1 MLSIWSLRSIGG
13 FSGWKVKM
21 DGGDLKIVRRDGL
34 DYNTPTV
41 IKEKKMSIRK
51 AVGAV
56 MILIAALSFG
66 LAGQQPRKAEFDGQ
80 VAYIYNRELS
90 TDAMWGRRSGHEG
103 EIMATQYIANK
114 FKSWGIEPAFPG
126 SYIQDFTLEY
136 NQLEPGAVLEIIGPR
151 NKREYIH
158 GEDWRVQSYSG
169 SGTFAAEVVF
179 VGYGVHAASKGYD
192 DYAGVNVRDK
202 VVLFQVP
209 VPAWLDEKCGA
220 DTELSR
226 RVRAAQTL
234 GARAAMTYRP
244 ASGGPAAPSRTGSMR
259 EAYNKDF
266 VVLSAEQKVV
276 DFIFKFMPTELRV
289 QFQRI
294 DQAKKGAPME
304 SGTKAVINVKYTHD
318 PARTTHNVVGKITG
332 SDVELRNEY
341 VVIGAHLDAVAW
353 DAYGEINN
361 GADDNASGTA
371 VTMEI
376 ARVLKL
382 NGAQPKRTIVFG
394 LWGGEEQGL
403 LGSRYFCDNPP
414 FPMDKVAAS
423 FNMDMVGQGNGQVS
437 MNGQYYGPEV
447 WDILSKKLSKELLAY
462 TTPGRGGPGG
472 SDHTPFLEK
481 GVMAYSVS
489 AQGNHLKYHQA
500 YDEIALIKPEQ
511 LKRIGDVCLESALII
526 ANEQAD
532 FFPPLRRETYYFRN
546 QTMINY
552 ELTGLPEVLAEHKDA
567 KDSWVDLQFAII
579 PEKQGMSGDGLRT
592 DLVRELWTHPDRF
605 KPTNLTIFGSTAQVS
620 GDNRQG
626 KTAVIRGLR
635 AAAALQDD
643 PRWAEVL
650 VKQGIFFAALDK
662 PAFMFSGKVMSEE
675 GKKLLDAAE
684 KAGLLLLIS
693 GLDNAQAKA
702 LFEAAK
708 KGVVQVAFDI
718 PSKDVLEL
726 AKKKNFA
733 VGLALKKGENPM
745 AYFKRLEAAK
755 KIGGT
760 ETLMFV
766 NEECLWKDA
775 SKTQVLNVIS
785 EMLKAKYPA
794 SDMTNL
800 FSGTLFRML
809 NKVKVEE
816 AMSAPPGRPF

>member
-1 MLSIWSLRSIGG
+1 
-13 FSGWKVKM
+13 
-21 DGGDLKIVRRDGL
+21 
-34 DYNTPTV
+34 
-41 IKEKKMSIRK
+41 MSIRK
-51 AVGAV
+51 ASGIIVLLAAV
-56 MILIAALSFG
+56 LS
-66 LAGQQPRKAEFDGQ
+66 LTLTGQQAKKAEFDGQ
-80 VAYIYNRELS
+80 VAFVYNKELAS
-90 TDAMWGRRSGHEG
+90 DALWGRRSGHEG
-103 EIMATQYIANK
+103 EYAATQYIAKK
-114 FKSWGIEPAFPG
+114 FKGWGLEPAFPNG
-126 SYIQDFTLEY
+126 YIQEFTLEY
-136 NQLEPGAVLEIIGPR
+136 NQLEPGAVLEIIGQR
-151 NKREYIH
+151 NKREFTH

-169 SGTFAAEVVF
+169 SGALAAEVVF
-179 VGYGVHAASKGYD
+179 VGYGVHAPSKGYD
-192 DYAGVNVRDK
+192 DYAGTSVKDK
-202 VVLFQVP
+202 IVLFQVP
-209 VPAWLDEKCGA
+209 LPAWLDEKCGVDA
-220 DTELSR
+220 ELAR
-226 RVRAAQTL
+226 RIKAAQTL
-234 GARAAMTYRP
+234 GAKAAMTYRP
-244 ASGGPAAPSRTGSMR
+244 AAAPGAPAMPGRTGSMR
-259 EAYNKDF
+259 DSYNKDF
-266 VVLSAEQKVV
+266 VILSAEQKIV
-276 DFIFKFMPTELRV
+276 DFIFKFMPTELRT
-289 QFQRI
+289 QFQLI
-294 DQAKKGAPME
+294 DREKKGAPMA
-304 SGTKAVINVKYTHD
+304 SGTRAVVNVKYTHD
-318 PARTTHNVVGKITG
+318 PKRTTHNVVAKITG
-332 SDVELRNEY
+332 SDNALRNEY
-341 VVIGAHLDAVAW
+341 IVIGAHLDAVAW
-353 DAYGEINN
+353 DTYGEINN

-437 MNGQYYGPEV
+437 LNGQYYGPEV
-447 WDILSKKLSKELLAY
+447 WDILSQKLPKELLAY

-511 LKRIGDVCLESALII
+511 LKRIGDVCLESTLVI

-532 FFPPLRRETYYFRN
+532 FFPPLRRETYYLRN

-552 ELTGLPEVLAEHKDA
+552 ELTGLREVLAEHKDA
-567 KDSWVDLQFAII
+567 KDSWVDLQLAII

-605 KPTNLTIFGSTAQVS
+605 RPTNLTIFGSTAQVS

-626 KTAVIRGLR
+626 QTAVIRGLR

-733 VGLALKKGENPM
+733 VGLALNKGEDPL

-775 SKTQVLNVIS
+775 GKTQVLKVIS

-809 NKVKVEE
+809 NKVKVEV
-816 AMSAPPGRPF
+816 AVPAPAGRPF